1 MSFIIFFLENN
12 LLILMAL
19 VISGNIVE
27 YLRKKRELK
36 NLIPTKILRLNSE
49 IRKIMKIVFFIAI
62 AMSVE

>member
-1 MSFIIFFLENN
+1 
-12 LLILMAL
+12 MAL

-62 AMSVE
+62 AMSVEWTNEEEIIGIFLPF